1 MNGPRST
8 GPAYTGKHRRPT
20 GPGALPPAWAAQPP
34 RPGPPARPEPHLRPV
49 PPVTPLPDSAGALRP
64 GLRPEPGQLT
74 SERWADAG

>member
-20 GPGALPPAWAAQPP
+20 GPGALAPAW
-34 RPGPPARPEPHLRPV
+34 PARPEPHLRPV